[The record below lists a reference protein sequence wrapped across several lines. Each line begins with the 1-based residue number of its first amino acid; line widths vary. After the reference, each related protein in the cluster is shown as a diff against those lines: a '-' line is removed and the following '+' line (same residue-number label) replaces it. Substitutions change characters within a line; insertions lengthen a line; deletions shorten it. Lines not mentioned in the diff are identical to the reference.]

1 MNRRSILIDKDLKG
15 KSAMELTK
23 ISKKM
28 SYMLRHSTDPL
39 YIDLNGG
46 WADVNTI
53 IKALKERYPEVTR
66 SVVEQIVAQDEKG
79 RYSFN
84 DKRTKIRANQGHSI
98 PGVII
103 EMEQPEPPEHL
114 YHGTAT
120 RFLDSIVQHGL
131 IPMNRQFVHIS
142 PDFETA
148 VKVGKRHGK
157 PVVLI
162 IDAKRFVEDGH
173 ELYLSSNNV
182 WQAKAVPP
190 EYFTIEY
197 LNQ

>member
-1 MNRRSILIDKDLKG
+1 MNRRSILVDKDSKG

-28 SYMLRHSTDPL
+28 SYMLRHCTDPF

-46 WADVNTI
+46 WADVNKI
-53 IKALKERYPEVTR
+53 IRALKERYPDVTR

-84 DKRTKIRANQGHSI
+84 DSGTKIRANQGHSI

-103 EMEQPEPPEHL
+103 EMEQPNPPEHL

-120 RFLDSIVQHGL
+120 RFLDSITKHGL
-131 IPMNRQFVHIS
+131 IPMSRQFVHIS
-142 PDFETA
+142 PTIEKA
-148 VKVGKRHGK
+148 VEVGKRHGK
-157 PVVLI
+157 PVVLD
-162 IDAKRFVEDGH
+162 IDAKRFVEDGN
-173 ELYLSSNNV
+173 ELYLSSNGV
-182 WQAKAVPP
+182 WQAKVVPP
-190 EYFTIEY
+190 EYFTIHY
-197 LNQ
+197 I

>member
-66 SVVEQIVAQDEKG
+66 SVVEQIVAQDEKEDTP
-79 RYSFN
+79 S
-84 DKRTKIRANQGHSI
+84 TIR
-98 PGVII
+98 
-103 EMEQPEPPEHL
+103 
-114 YHGTAT
+114 
-120 RFLDSIVQHGL
+120 
-131 IPMNRQFVHIS
+131 
-142 PDFETA
+142 
-148 VKVGKRHGK
+148 
-157 PVVLI
+157 
-162 IDAKRFVEDGH
+162 
-173 ELYLSSNNV
+173 ELRSAPIRDIRS
-182 WQAKAVPP
+182 QA
-190 EYFTIEY
+190 
-197 LNQ
+197 

>member
-1 MNRRSILIDKDLKG
+1 
-15 KSAMELTK
+15 MELTK

-39 YIDLNGG
+39 YIALNGG

-84 DKRTKIRANQGHSI
+84 DKKTKIRANQGHSI
-98 PGVII
+98 PDVVI

-120 RFLDSIVQHGL
+120 RFLDSIMQH
-131 IPMNRQFVHIS
+131 
-142 PDFETA
+142 
-148 VKVGKRHGK
+148 
-157 PVVLI
+157 
-162 IDAKRFVEDGH
+162 
-173 ELYLSSNNV
+173 
-182 WQAKAVPP
+182 
-190 EYFTIEY
+190 
-197 LNQ
+197 